1 MICGGTGITP
11 LYTFLKA
18 LQEEIGI
25 TTSLL
30 FANRTEEDILL
41 RKELE

>member
-11 LYTFLKA
+11 LYCI
-18 LQEEIGI
+18 LQAIKEEIGI

-30 FANRTEEDILL
+30 FANKAEEDILL